1 LRGTRGPHNATQ
13 RNIDMVAHTN
23 RIRRVPNRQTNHQ
36 RNITPIDKPAR
47 LDTHQLLKGP
57 G

>member
-1 LRGTRGPHNATQ
+1 
-13 RNIDMVAHTN
+13 MVAHTN
-23 RIRRVPNRQTNHQ
+23 RIRRVPNRQTNHK